1 MKEPVWITPRE
12 ALALHNLQLVT
23 FGGPAG
29 LRDLGLL
36 ESALA
41 RPRNVL
47 AYEQPGSRSLARLA
61 AAYAF
66 GIVSNHP
73 FIDGNK
79 RTGLVVS
86 FAFLDRNGFDVTAT
100 EEDVYRAFV
109 DLAAGR
115 MKETDFTRWLEANT
129 AAREG

>member
-12 ALALHNLQLVT
+12 ALGLHDLQLVT

-47 AYEQPGSRSLARLA
+47 VYEQPGSKSLARLA

-86 FAFLDRNGFDVTAT
+86 FAFLDRNGVDVTAT